1 MKHRLIAIFLL
12 LMMLSVL
19 LVTAVFAAP
28 DDEPEVEAEP
38 VVTTT
43 EAPVQTDAPT
53 PVETDPPVTAEPT
66 EPAAAPTQPQEPQ
79 QQNDPGPSD
88 DPVETDPD
96 DQIVSVS
103 CTLTIT
109 RPAPDDE
116 QDFLYVISGG
126 ERTIQVLL
134 PRGMSSIT
142 VTGLQPDI
150 TYTVSED
157 QSWSWRYTAPS
168 GLTQHVT
175 FTATNNEKTLSF
187 TSERVNENWVSDSA
201 RGDG

>member
-1 MKHRLIAIFLL
+1 MKHRLIAILLL

-19 LVTAVFAAP
+19 FVTSVFAAP

-38 VVTTT
+38 VVTST
-43 EAPVQTDAPT
+43 ETPVQTDAAT
-53 PVETDPPVTAEPT
+53 PVETDPPVNEEPT
-66 EPAAAPTQPQEPQ
+66 EPTQTPAQPQ

-103 CTLTIT
+103 CTLKIT

-142 VTGLQPDI
+142 VTGLQPNI

-168 GLTQHVT
+168 GQQVT